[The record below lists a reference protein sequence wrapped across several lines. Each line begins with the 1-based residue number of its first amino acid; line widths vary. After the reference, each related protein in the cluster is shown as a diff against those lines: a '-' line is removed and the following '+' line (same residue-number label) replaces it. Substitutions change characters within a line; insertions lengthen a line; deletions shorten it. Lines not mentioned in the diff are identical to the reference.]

1 MCNTNIRETI
11 LELLNSSFE
20 KDEIKELLAYLDAN
34 RYWTAP
40 YSTKYQYSNVGGLAT
55 YSLNTYNT
63 LVALCEDY
71 DMQYDKKQLILIGLF
86 HAIAKSEYF
95 EHCVTNK
102 KVYNEDG
109 KNYDELGRYDW
120 QSNVAY
126 AMRDIDNRYTA
137 GSLGLTSYMILSRY
151 MGLTEESI
159 MAIIYCFYTDDTRD
173 IYTLLRRYP
182 LISLLHCAS
191 TLSLNVGVKKDV

>member
-11 LELLNSSFE
+11 LELLKTYFE
-20 KDEIKELLAYLDAN
+20 EDEIKGLLTYLDVN

-55 YSLNTYNT
+55 YSLNTCNT
-63 LVALCEDY
+63 LVTLCEEY
-71 DMQYDKKQLILIGLF
+71 DMQYDKKQLVLIGLF

-95 EHCVTNK
+95 EHYVANK
-102 KVYNEDG
+102 KVYNEEG

-120 QSNVAY
+120 QSSIAY
-126 AMRDIDNRYTA
+126 TVRDIDTRYTA
-137 GSLGLTSYMILSRY
+137 GNLGLTSYMILSRY
-151 MGLTEESI
+151 VGLTEESI
-159 MAIIYCFYTDDTRD
+159 MAIIYCFYNDDTKD

-191 TLSLNVGVKKDV
+191 TLSLNVGVKKNV